1 MYQII
6 NKKLSYDR
14 LFLKNNNNLETDNFI
29 FDYNNNMNFLTIF
42 TWIFTWTLYSNC
54 IHLLNISKRQEL
66 FICLSGLLI
75 IYNISNKFE
84 NI

>member
-1 MYQII
+1 
-6 NKKLSYDR
+6 
-14 LFLKNNNNLETDNFI
+14 
-29 FDYNNNMNFLTIF
+29 MNFLTIF

-54 IHLLNISKRQEL
+54 IHLLNISKKQEL
-66 FICLSGLLI
+66 IICLVGLVI